1 VPKPGRAGVGDEKAT
16 EVPATEVPASDPAPA
31 APDAHERT
39 GKVRVKQSARYV
51 KGKTKDVAGK
61 ATAAVALGWRWYA
74 SRPWLPAR
82 LFAAVTQLPALLVVA
97 WLLPAA
103 ALLITGRLLPGPVV
117 IIFVPLAVAL
127 CFFSMRQLPE
137 SWPRFAPGAGTGSD
151 GPTLESQPSPETR
164 PFPAYERV
172 PVPGWPLALT
182 GAIAAGFTVWQAIER
197 STQLIVARGS
207 GVYLQYAYW
216 IAHHGAVKVP
226 VSAADFG
233 GLAPG
238 LSFASPGF
246 LASGSS
252 SLVPGAMPG
261 LPLVLTAALWVTGIS
276 GALLTGPVLGG
287 LAIVSFAGLA
297 GRLAGARWAPG
308 AALVLAVALPQQFV
322 SRTTLG
328 EPLIQILLFGG
339 LCLAADSLALPLPA
353 SGAHA
358 APGPWRRRIPW
369 QAMTL
374 AGLGGLAIGLTTLV
388 NVGALAIVLPL
399 FPVLAVMFVA
409 RMPQAGTFAVG
420 LLAGIGYGVAAGSRL
435 ARPYLSTLRVP
446 LHDVGL
452 AAAGFGIATALIAPL
467 AFPATRALARR
478 AVSWRIPVMGLS
490 GVTHRV
496 PVLSALLQGLAVL
509 APVALLT
516 WFAVRPTVAVARG
529 ATDPFVMR
537 FVASLQR
544 LERLPVDGHRQYYEQ
559 SLNWV
564 IWYLG
569 LPCLLLACIGFALLG
584 RRCLSALLSW
594 RGPAPAAR
602 MWGMPLL
609 VIGWSVA
616 AVLWVP
622 ATLPDQPWASRRLVP
637 VVLPGLICLAVWVCS
652 RVRLRA
658 DELGAGQVAGSVVSV
673 CCVLALAL
681 PAAVTTFDPGYAS
694 NSPRGAASG
703 AVPGA
708 PSGASPGTRRFAAR
722 GMAFRPTYRGELSAV
737 AGLCAAIGPSASVII
752 VDRTTAA
759 SFTQVVRGMCGTPT
773 ARMDSAPA
781 GAVNQ
786 VINAIE
792 RVGRR
797 PVLLGA
803 TSRAVSLV
811 GAVPQQALHLSTKGD
826 AHALT
831 GPPAAPWSVTYTVW
845 LASPAGAGST
855 A

>member
-1 VPKPGRAGVGDEKAT
+1 MPAGEL
-16 EVPATEVPASDPAPA
+16 EPATPS
-31 APDAHERT
+31 DAHERT
-39 GKVRVKQSARYV
+39 GRGGVKQAARYV
-51 KGKTKDVAGK
+51 TGEMR
-61 ATAAVALGWRWYA
+61 AVLALGWRWYA
-74 SRPWLPAR
+74 SRPWLAAR
-82 LFAAVTQLPALLVVA
+82 LFAAVTQLPALLVMA

-103 ALLITGRLLPGPVV
+103 ALLIAGRLLPDPVV

-137 SWPRFAPGAGTGSD
+137 SWPRFAPGPDTASAQ
-151 GPTLESQPSPETR
+151 PSPESQPSLESQPPPERQPLPETQPPPETR
-164 PFPAYERV
+164 QFPAYERV
-172 PVPGWPLALT
+172 PVPGWSVVLT
-182 GAIAAGFTVWQAIER
+182 GVIAAGFTVWQAMER
-197 STQLIVARGS
+197 STQLIVARGP

-216 IAHHGAVKVP
+216 IAHHSAARIP

-261 LPLVLTAALWVTGIS
+261 LPLVLTAAFWTAGIG

-297 GRLAGARWAPG
+297 GRLAGARRAPG

-339 LCLAADSLALPLPA
+339 LCLAADSLALPPPA
-353 SGAHA
+353 RGLHA
-358 APGPWRRRIPW
+358 DPDSWRWRIPW

-374 AGLGGLAIGLTTLV
+374 ACFGGLAIGLTTLV

-399 FPVLAVMFVA
+399 FPVLAIMFVA
-409 RMPQAGTFAVG
+409 RMPQAATFAAG

-446 LHDVGL
+446 LHDIGL

-467 AFPATRALARR
+467 AFPATRGLARR
-478 AVSWRIPVMGLS
+478 AVSWRMPVMGLS
-490 GVTHRV
+490 GATHRV
-496 PVLSALLQGLAVL
+496 PVLSVILQGLAML
-509 APVALLT
+509 TPVALLT
-516 WFAVRPTVAVARG
+516 WFAVRPTAAVARG
-529 ATDPFVMR
+529 ATDPFVIR
-537 FVASLQR
+537 FVAALQR

-564 IWYLG
+564 VWYLG

-584 RRCLSALLSW
+584 RRCVRALLSW
-594 RGPAPAAR
+594 RGSAPAAR
-602 MWGMPLL
+602 AWGMPLL

-658 DELGAGQVAGSVVSV
+658 AELGAGRIVGSIVSL
-673 CCVLALAL
+673 CCVLALGL
-681 PAAVTTFDPGYAS
+681 PAAVTTFDPGYTS
-694 NSPRGAASG
+694 NSAGGAGSG

-708 PSGASPGTRRFAAR
+708 PAGASSGTKRMAAR
-722 GMAFRPTYRGELSAV
+722 GMAFRPTYRGELKAV
-737 AGLCAAIGPSASVII
+737 AGLCTAIGPNASVII

-759 SFTQVVRGMCGTPT
+759 SFTQVVRGMCGSPA
-773 ARMDSAPA
+773 ARMDGAPA
-781 GAVNQ
+781 GSVEQ

-803 TSRAVSLV
+803 TPGAVTLV
-811 GAVPQQALHLSTKGD
+811 GAVPQRALHLSTKGD

-831 GPPAAPWSVTYTVW
+831 GPPAAPWALTYTVW